1 MTSAQTTANS
11 TATSHNDVTV
21 RRHDMI
27 AGGRR
32 IAYLDAGEGQTPLLL
47 IHGLAGS
54 SKWWS
59 ENIPALAATR
69 RTIAIDLPGFGES
82 EGARNYDPTE
92 VVSVIDEFC
101 EQLGLET
108 IDVVGHSLGTLL
120 AIEFAFRHP
129 HRLRRLVLTGG
140 PITSV
145 IGLTRSPIRTLRRRP
160 KVANFLI
167 EVATTGIPLPERL
180 RRFIARHP
188 ILRMLTLTPYVFN
201 ARRLEPRFAEMMI
214 AGTGSPGMYPTL
226 ARGFRY
232 EAEQAMSGLRCP
244 TLVIGGANDKIA
256 PIEDLEEFSEREI
269 VKKFVVLDST
279 GHCAMFEKPDEFN
292 REVLEFLA

>member
-1 MTSAQTTANS
+1 MYPS
-11 TATSHNDVTV
+11 DVTA
-21 RRHDMI
+21 RRHDLI

-32 IAYLDAGEGQTPLLL
+32 IAFLDAGEGQTPCLL

-54 SKWWS
+54 SNWWS

-69 RTIAIDLPGFGES
+69 RTIAVDLPGFGAS
-82 EGARNYDPTE
+82 EGARSYDPTE
-92 VVSVIDEFC
+92 IAGVLDELC

-145 IGLTRSPIRTLRRRP
+145 IGLSRSPIRTLRRRP

-180 RRFIARHP
+180 RKFIARHP

-201 ARRLEPRFAEMMI
+201 ARQLEPRFAELMI
-214 AGTGSPGMYPTL
+214 AGTGSPGMFPTL

-232 EAEQAMSGLRCP
+232 DAEQAMSGLRCP
-244 TLVIGGANDKIA
+244 TLVISGAQDKIA
-256 PIEDLEEFSEREI
+256 PIEDLEEFSERE
-269 VKKFVVLDST
+269 VVEKFVVLDST
-279 GHCAMFEKPDEFN
+279 GHCAMFEQPDDFN